1 MRRARTSRPNGKGK
15 LRWEAFA
22 DMADRGEIII
32 SFIGEPNQMVAV
44 ISTPGERDRYLGG
57 PGVKKLA
64 AHKRKL
70 ARKNSHHDTLTK
82 YDSEDARLVMWE
94 HRQGQRGTTYG
105 LPGTGTR
112 KFYDHGPKSRAE
124 IGEFIDLLGP
134 RRILIMDK
142 HGTEYDTRVYLDD
155 YRKRR

>member
-70 ARKNSHHDTLTK
+70 ARRNSNGGSGWRLALVAKPFPAGSARDRQVQWLKKNVVQKVYPTQA
-82 YDSEDARLVMWE
+82 DAWEAYFE
-94 HRQGQRGTTYG
+94 HRLEDYFG
-105 LPGTGTR
+105 
-112 KFYDHGPKSRAE
+112 
-124 IGEFIDLLGP
+124 
-134 RRILIMDK
+134 RRHPLIQK
-142 HGTEYDTRVYLDD
+142 IP
-155 YRKRR
+155 